1 MNDLN
6 RLKIDRDVTGM
17 QPARRRLRL
26 RYLLP
31 PGIIIITAIW
41 FITAGVPAVLQPAIK
56 VETGNVVQAW
66 PAQGLTL
73 FNATGYVVPQTRSD
87 IASKATG
94 RLEILY
100 VEEGST
106 VEKDQIIAQMENRDV
121 KG

>member
-6 RLKIDRDVTGM
+6 KLKIYRDLAGM

-26 RYLLP
+26 SYLLLP
-31 PGIIIITAIW
+31 AIIIITAIY
-41 FITAGVPAVLQPAIK
+41 FITAGIPAVLQPALK
-56 VETGNVVQAW
+56 VETGNVVTAW

-94 RLEILY
+94 RLEVLY
-100 VEEGST
+100 VEEGSK
-106 VEKDQIIAQMENRDV
+106 VEKGQIIAQLEI
-121 KG
+121 